1 MKLSAYLRYHA
12 PFWLSLVIG
21 IGVWEIAG
29 RSTSAAFMVPFSETM
44 VQLWHLVASGEFIRQ
59 FLNSAELFITGVAL
73 AVGIGMPF
81 GMLLAR
87 VRTLRVGIE
96 PYLMIIYATPM
107 VALIPFIL
115 SLMGFG
121 FAPKVLVVFLFAVFP
136 VIYNTIEGARS
147 IKPEL
152 LEVARSYR
160 SSEWA
165 LWREVMLPY
174 TLPYAMTG
182 VRQAI
187 GRALVGMIAAEFFL
201 SSTGLGQLIM
211 SASQN
216 FDTGGVFASIFV
228 IALIGIGLMRLG
240 LVIERHFA
248 RWRPSSMAEQTLPSA
263 AIVTPSSRV
272 NAALVPRLITGLII
286 LLVWELVVRAC
297 APGYVAKPTTVVL
310 AIPRVIVDPAF
321 LSATGSTLLAVAE
334 GLAIALVAGT
344 FIGLLMGRS
353 PVAERS
359 LRHYVNGFY
368 AMPMIVVLPLFSLW
382 FGYSG
387 ATRIATI
394 IFAAIF
400 SIVINVADGA
410 RSVPREYIEV
420 ARSFRG
426 GKLRGLVEIVLP
438 SSMPYLLAG
447 LRLAGGRALIG
458 AVVAEFFVSVGG
470 LGMYILYNSRSYHHN
485 EAFVGVIFLAAFGL
499 SFELLINSVTRRFMP
514 WYRRDEQTG

>member
-1 MKLSAYLRYHA
+1 
-12 PFWLSLVIG
+12 
-21 IGVWEIAG
+21 
-29 RSTSAAFMVPFSETM
+29 
-44 VQLWHLVASGEFIRQ
+44 VASGEFIRQ
-59 FLNSAELFITGVAL
+59 FINSAQLFITGFAL

-136 VIYNTIEGARS
+136 VVYNTIEGARS

-160 SSEWA
+160 SNEWA

-248 RWRPSSMAEQTLPSA
+248 RWRQ
-263 AIVTPSSRV
+263 
-272 NAALVPRLITGLII
+272 
-286 LLVWELVVRAC
+286 
-297 APGYVAKPTTVVL
+297 
-310 AIPRVIVDPAF
+310 
-321 LSATGSTLLAVAE
+321 
-334 GLAIALVAGT
+334 
-344 FIGLLMGRS
+344 
-353 PVAERS
+353 
-359 LRHYVNGFY
+359 
-368 AMPMIVVLPLFSLW
+368 
-382 FGYSG
+382 
-387 ATRIATI
+387 
-394 IFAAIF
+394 
-400 SIVINVADGA
+400 
-410 RSVPREYIEV
+410 
-420 ARSFRG
+420 
-426 GKLRGLVEIVLP
+426 
-438 SSMPYLLAG
+438 
-447 LRLAGGRALIG
+447 
-458 AVVAEFFVSVGG
+458 
-470 LGMYILYNSRSYHHN
+470 
-485 EAFVGVIFLAAFGL
+485 
-499 SFELLINSVTRRFMP
+499 
-514 WYRRDEQTG
+514 